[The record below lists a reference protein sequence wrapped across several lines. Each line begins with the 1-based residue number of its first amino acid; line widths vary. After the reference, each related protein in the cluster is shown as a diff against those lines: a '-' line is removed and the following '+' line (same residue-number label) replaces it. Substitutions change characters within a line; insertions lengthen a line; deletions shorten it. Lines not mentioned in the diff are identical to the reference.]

1 MLLNSL
7 RITLSIA
14 SRENRHARNGI
25 IRSRCTVI
33 KIAPS
38 YLQSPR
44 GHRPFSVAAWRSLAP
59 VWSGYCNFLPCSFR
73 TRSASKGVA
82 QADAP
87 PPRGRRTEGSS
98 LMRGGLMARNFTP
111 VGSTAERYPGILSL
125 GKPSNETVPAPPWHY
140 SLTDIAYHPLQGY
153 RCMIWG
159 TAARRYR
166 YALSF
171 FTCIVP

>member
-1 MLLNSL
+1 MAIPCSDVV
-7 RITLSIA
+7 
-14 SRENRHARNGI
+14 G
-25 IRSRCTVI
+25 C
-33 KIAPS
+33 
-38 YLQSPR
+38 Y
-44 GHRPFSVAAWRSLAP
+44 
-59 VWSGYCNFLPCSFR
+59 NFLPCSFR

-125 GKPSNETVPAPPWHY
+125 GKPCNETVPAPPWHY

-159 TAARRYR
+159 TAAHR

-171 FTCIVP
+171 LFHVYRPFVEDKHSRAGVSNDSIIKKSPSSITRTLHPFQDRPVGHFLPISREGCIK